1 MPFRPTLPQIIE
13 KVRHRVCKFNGV
25 CYNIMNAQSILVDRR
40 QPVTAEKGTT
50 LSDHEESGLIAR
62 AKRGDEA
69 AIGQLYRQHA
79 PGIYGYIA
87 SRVGDPALADD
98 LTSEAFL
105 RALEGLPQFEYRGI
119 SISAWLYRIAHDRM
133 ADHFRRQARRP
144 TAPLEDDLLATQDG
158 FDQALDTRLRLE
170 QVNEAIERLTPQQH
184 QVILLRFVAGLK
196 LQEVAYVMAKS
207 TAAIKMLQLRA
218 LTRLK
223 QLVAQTG

>member
-13 KVRHRVCKFNGV
+13 KVRHRVCRLNRV
-25 CYNIMNAQSILVDRR
+25 CYNIMNAQSLLVDRR
-40 QPVTAEKGTT
+40 QPMPSQKGTT

-87 SRVGDPALADD
+87 SRVGDPTLADD

-105 RALEGLPQFEYRGI
+105 CALEGLSQFEYRGI

-133 ADHFRRQARRP
+133 ADYFRRQARRP
-144 TAPLEDDLLATQDG
+144 TVPLEDDLLATQNG
-158 FDQALDTRLRLE
+158 FDQALEARLRVG
-170 QVNEAIERLTPQQH
+170 QR
-184 QVILLRFVAGLK
+184 
-196 LQEVAYVMAKS
+196 
-207 TAAIKMLQLRA
+207 
-218 LTRLK
+218 
-223 QLVAQTG
+223 